1 LQLKLKYGLGIDV
14 SIVSLLNDINNVKM
28 IDKIF
33 YSFFGFVDKWSNFF
47 ENKISKKKSKKKCG

>member
-1 LQLKLKYGLGIDV
+1 
-14 SIVSLLNDINNVKM
+14 M

-47 ENKISKKKSKKKCG
+47 ENKINKNKSKKKCG